1 VGRIGSFMLSAKTL
15 PEESEYADLAGQ
27 IGDQLQ
33 QDPRV
38 IDVEVPDIENDWC
51 FPNVLYP
58 APSDDEGIVTGAD
71 QLGRL
76 RFSEPLMFLVE
87 VPVKNQRLIAEG
99 DWMPTRYHVLW
110 DGVTILVS
118 WKAPADN
125 RVPLSG
131 GHIVSAIL
139 AEALE
144 GLDLALYV
152 QGCSPECRHEFT
164 HTAIRFV
171 KDGSA
176 KGKPEY
182 AVGRRIQ
189 EVEVRYPPDV
199 AAPQFTVFRDL
210 SSLAEE
216 FAHLKN
222 LGRRILEIE
231 ADGRGA
237 LAHLMAMDLGRAE
250 IAVVPLRSRVGQLWK
265 ARGWRR
271 ESRRLIARVWASLGN
286 IERLRRQWD
295 QSRFTFDSE
304 AAERGRER
312 LFLLD
317 YANEVDGVSSFK
329 PDLMRAAVGEAGTRL
344 DNHALLLVTGLGAV
358 AGAIAGGVVGGL
370 AGNGF

>member
-1 VGRIGSFMLSAKTL
+1 MLSSQEL
-15 PEESEYADLAGQ
+15 PDESEYADLAAR

-51 FPNVLYP
+51 FPDVLYP
-58 APSDDEGIVTGAD
+58 APSDDKGIVNGAD
-71 QLGRL
+71 RLSRL
-76 RFSEPLMFLVE
+76 RFSEPLMFQVE
-87 VPVKNQRLIAEG
+87 VPVKNQRLIADG

-118 WKAPADN
+118 WKAPAEK

-144 GLDLALYV
+144 GLGLLLYV
-152 QGCSPECRHEFT
+152 QGCSPECQHEFT

-171 KDGSA
+171 KDGVV

-182 AVGRRIQ
+182 VAGKRAQ
-189 EVEVRYPPDV
+189 EVDVRYPLDV
-199 AAPQFTVFRDL
+199 ALPQVTVFRDL

-231 ADGRGA
+231 NDGRDA
-237 LAHLMAMDLGRAE
+237 LAQLMVIDLGRAE
-250 IAVVPLRSRVGQLWK
+250 IAVMPLRSRVGQLWK

-286 IERLRRQWD
+286 IESLRRQWD
-295 QSRFTFDSE
+295 QSRFTFDSGAE
-304 AAERGRER
+304 ERGRER

-317 YANEVDGVSSFK
+317 YADEVDGVSSFN

-344 DNHALLLVTGLGAV
+344 DNHALLLVTGLGAI